1 MSPAF
6 TFFGD
11 HREVAAGDIQNDEEE
26 DSDNVEDALDELPEV
41 EGKEN
46 LARDDEDGV
55 ASSFGDF
62 STKGSL
68 GGD

>member
-1 MSPAF
+1 MSRAF

-11 HREVAAGDIQNDEEE
+11 HRDVAAGDIQNDEEE
-26 DSDNVEDALDELPEV
+26 DSDAVEDELDEVPEL

-46 LARDDEDGV
+46 LAMDEEDGV

-62 STKGSL
+62 S
-68 GGD
+68 

>member
-1 MSPAF
+1 MLQAF

-11 HREVAAGDIQNDEEE
+11 QREVAAGDIQNDEDE
-26 DSDNVEDALDELPEV
+26 DSDAVEDELDELPEV

-46 LARDDEDGV
+46 LAIDKLDGV

-62 STKGSL
+62 S
-68 GGD
+68 